1 MSRVGTRDVSGD
13 LPLTWSHDLRSP
25 DGLARAPCFSGSRAD
40 LVTGFTCG
48 TLDLEL
54 VKLDVADCVHD
65 RNWFSS
71 PNQEMLGMFG
81 KFIEVH
87 TRASTLQGYTAKR

>member
-1 MSRVGTRDVSGD
+1 MI
-13 LPLTWSHDLRSP
+13 RSS
-25 DGLARAPCFSGSRAD
+25 DELAHVPCFSESRAD
-40 LVTGFTCG
+40 LITEFTCG
-48 TLDLEL
+48 TFDLEL
-54 VKLDVADCVHD
+54 VKLNVTDCVHD

-87 TRASTLQGYTAKR
+87 TRASTPQGYIAKR